1 MKTFEI
7 QLGVCQKT
15 VNTIANAIDN
25 GTPYDAID
33 YSALYEELSK
43 LKELMPE
50 SMVIFRNRL
59 EKVIIPNIK
68 LRDLVHKNQYGQN
81 MIVQRRGINPYVF
94 GQTIATIHYIFDCI
108 TSQAN
113 NDFWNGIHPQITS
126 AAKKLFENK
135 HYAESVEAAFLEINV
150 RVRSI
155 IKEDL
160 DGTSA
165 MQKAFSVNNPIVK
178 VADISTRT
186 GRDIQQGIM
195 ELFCGSIRYIRNPKA
210 HEKIVM
216 SEQEAISKLHLAS
229 LLMYEID
236 KARCNDDRNE

>member
-68 LRDLVHKNQYGQN
+68 LRDLVHKNQYGQKVV
-81 MIVQRRGINPYVF
+81 IQRRGVNPYVF
-94 GQTIATIHYIFDCI
+94 GQTLSTLHYISESLD
-108 TSQAN
+108 SHEGS
-113 NDFWNGIHPQITS
+113 FWKRIHPSIVEAS
-126 AAKKLFENK
+126 RKLFENQ
-135 HYAESVEAAFLEINV
+135 HYAESVEAAFLELSV
-150 RVRSI
+150 RVKNILKSHGI
-155 IKEDL
+155 VDL
-160 DGTSA
+160 DGTAA
-165 MQKAFSVNNPIVK
+165 MQRAFSVNNPIIQ
-178 VADISTRT
+178 VADTSTRT
-186 GRDIQQGIM
+186 GKDIQQGVM

-216 SEQEAISKLHLAS
+216 DENEAISKLHLAS
-229 LLMYEID
+229 MLMYEID
-236 KARCNDDRNE
+236 KAGE

>member
-15 VNTIANAIDN
+15 VNIIAKAIDN

-33 YSALYEELSK
+33 YRSLYEELSK
-43 LKELMPE
+43 LKDLMPE
-50 SMVIFRNRL
+50 SMLIFRSRL

-68 LRDLVHKNQYGQN
+68 LHDLVQKNHFGQN
-81 MIVQRRGINPYVF
+81 MVVQRNGINPYVF
-94 GQTIATIHYIFDCI
+94 GQTIATLHYISDCVE
-108 TSQAN
+108 SQLN
-113 NDFWNGIHPQITS
+113 NTFWCGIHPLITS
-126 AAKKLFENK
+126 AARQLFENK

-236 KARCNDDRNE
+236 KADLL

>member
-15 VNTIANAIDN
+15 VDIIANAIDN
-25 GTPYDAID
+25 GTPYEAID
-33 YSALYEELSK
+33 YRSLYEDLSK
-43 LKELMPE
+43 LKDLMPE
-50 SMVIFRNRL
+50 SMLIFRSRL

-68 LRDLVHKNQYGQN
+68 LHDLVQKNHFGQN
-81 MIVQRRGINPYVF
+81 MVVQRNGINPYVF
-94 GQTIATIHYIFDCI
+94 GQTIATLHYISDCVE
-108 TSQAN
+108 SQLN
-113 NDFWNGIHPQITS
+113 NTFWCGIHPLITS

-236 KARCNDDRNE
+236 KADLL